1 MIWHSHLPHG
11 NTRNSADTPRLAQ
24 YITMFPGP
32 ASAAEAGG
40 RYASRG
46 GDGGDTNTIAET
58 AAKEAAARVAAW
70 QKEDE
75 RAGVM
80 GSVRRPF
87 PSLRTRAG
95 AGAGARARAGTASA
109 TASLPQPQSQAGPAC
124 PLA

>member
-1 MIWHSHLPHG
+1 MQVIWHTHLPHG

-32 ASAAEAGG
+32 ASAPVAGG
-40 RYASRG
+40 RYARGG
-46 GDGGDTNTIAET
+46 GDGGDTNAIAET

-80 GSVRRPF
+80 GSVRCPAASF
-87 PSLRTRAG
+87 PSLRA
-95 AGAGARARAGTASA
+95 A
-109 TASLPQPQSQAGPAC
+109 
-124 PLA
+124 

>member
-1 MIWHSHLPHG
+1 MQVIWHSHLPHG

-46 GDGGDTNTIAET
+46 GDGGDTNAIAET

-80 GSVRRPF
+80 GSVRCPAASF
-87 PSLRTRAG
+87 PSLRA
-95 AGAGARARAGTASA
+95 A
-109 TASLPQPQSQAGPAC
+109 
-124 PLA
+124 